1 MKGLAIVE
9 SKGKSERIIFD
20 FFLKTINNI
29 HMKYRSYHRKR
40 YTMGKNCKLEQKISK
55 RLKET

>member
-1 MKGLAIVE
+1 MKGLVE
-9 SKGKSERIIFD
+9 SKGRSGKRIFD

-29 HMKYRSYHRKR
+29 HMKYRNYHRKR
-40 YTMGKNCKLEQKISK
+40 YTMGKYRKLEEKLSK

>member
-9 SKGKSERIIFD
+9 SKGRSGRRIFD

-29 HMKYRSYHRKR
+29 HIKYRNYNRKR
-40 YTMGKNCKLEQKISK
+40 YTMGKYRKLEEKTI
-55 RLKET
+55 KET